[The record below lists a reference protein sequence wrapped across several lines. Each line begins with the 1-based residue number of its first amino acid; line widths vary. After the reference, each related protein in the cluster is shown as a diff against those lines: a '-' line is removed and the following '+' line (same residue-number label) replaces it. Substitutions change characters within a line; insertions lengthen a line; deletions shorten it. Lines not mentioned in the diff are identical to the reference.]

1 MRPHIGHATNLAHP
15 MFVVPRLVNPHD
27 HPHLGVDPLDP

>member
-1 MRPHIGHATNLAHP
+1 MRPHIGHATNLAH
-15 MFVVPRLVNPHD
+15 RLVNPHD